1 MKVTREQILETARK
15 HFARTGY
22 RQTSLAAIADEL
34 GVVKGALYYHVPGGK
49 KEMFDAV
56 VSQEEAFIIEQ
67 MTAAAHAEPDACLAL
82 RAAIRAKIAV
92 LWRRRR
98 EMSVSEDVLEEIKMI
113 VSSEAR
119 PFHGQELALFEQIL
133 AKGVEQGCV
142 RVLPDPKVA
151 CTAIQALVRHVEMQE
166 AYQREGSPQLE
177 ALLDL
182 LEFGLA
188 RRDK

>member
-1 MKVTREQILETARK
+1 MKVTREQILQTARK

-56 VSQEEAFIIEQ
+56 ISQEEAFIIER
-67 MTAAAHAEPDACLAL
+67 MTAAALAESDACLAL
-82 RAAIRAKIAV
+82 RAAIRAKIGV
-92 LWRRRR
+92 LRLRRQ
-98 EMSVSEDVLEEIKMI
+98 EMGVPEDVLEEIKLI
-113 VSSEAR
+113 VSSQTR

-133 AKGVEQGCV
+133 RRGVEQGCV
-142 RVLPDPKVA
+142 RPLPDMAVA
-151 CTAIQALVRHVEMQE
+151 VSAIQALVRHVEMQE
-166 AYQREGSPQLE
+166 AYQQEGSSQLE

-182 LEFGLA
+182 LELGLSVSK
-188 RRDK
+188 D

>member
-15 HFARTGY
+15 HFARAGY
-22 RQTSLAAIADEL
+22 RQTSLAAIAEEL

-67 MTAAAHAEPDACLAL
+67 MTAAAHGEADACRAL

-92 LWRRRR
+92 LRRRR
-98 EMSVSEDVLEEIKMI
+98 QEMGVSEDVLEEIKMI
-113 VSSEAR
+113 VSSEVR
-119 PFHGQELALFEQIL
+119 PFHGQELTLFEQVL

-142 RVLPDPKVA
+142 RVLPDPRVA
-151 CTAIQALVRHVEMQE
+151 STAIQALVRHVEMQE

-188 RRDK
+188 RREE